1 MRIQINGAWHEI
13 LGQGPTPHGIHHLY
27 VGAEDVGRIEQ
38 AYPEE
43 LASMYQGNGFE
54 LGEFMLM
61 PVGVAPR
68 VLRHCFEMVSTRRD
82 RGSVLGPAIV
92 QSELW
97 QGSLGLW
104 HPRKSTPGHQIR

>member
-1 MRIQINGAWHEI
+1 MKIQIDGIWHEI
-13 LGQGPTPHGIHHLY
+13 LGQGPTPYGVHQLY
-27 VGAEDVGRIEQ
+27 MGAEDVGRIVQ

-43 LASMYQGNGFE
+43 VESMYKGNGYQ

-61 PVGVAPR
+61 PIGVAPR

-82 RGSVLGPAIV
+82 RGMVLGPAIV
-92 QSELW
+92 KQELW

-104 HPRKSTPGHQIR
+104 HPIKSTRAL